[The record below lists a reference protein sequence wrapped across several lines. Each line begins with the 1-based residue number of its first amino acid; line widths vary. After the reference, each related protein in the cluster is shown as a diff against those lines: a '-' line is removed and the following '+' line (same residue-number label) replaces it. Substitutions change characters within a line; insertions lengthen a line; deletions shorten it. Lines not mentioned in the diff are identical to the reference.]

1 MKDLILICKASDRDS
16 MGELCEKLEDY
27 LTRKGEV
34 DICIR
39 SEEPDASDVTSL
51 VAERATGGQVICRR
65 NGETVTVCAENMTL
79 LWVAVQLLLRD
90 GMTIPGV
97 KNHDRN
103 DLALQA
109 SASAT
114 SFAEN
119 GKPQNVINGKIW
131 ANDGKDYAWISDA
144 ALPQSIELKFEAPK
158 KVREVR
164 ITFDIPFSEY
174 RYGYMEQ
181 PSAARMVTDFTLSV
195 LTENGWIDSHRITD
209 NRDRLVVLEM
219 EPTVTS
225 AIRITVCK
233 TLREAIAVIPE
244 IRIYE

>member
-1 MKDLILICKASDRDS
+1 MIATAAYLCKKRSTTPR
-16 MGELCEKLEDY
+16 
-27 LTRKGEV
+27 
-34 DICIR
+34 CIR
-39 SEEPDASDVTSL
+39 ADHIDEL
-51 VAERATGGQVICRR
+51 Q
-65 NGETVTVCAENMTL
+65 
-79 LWVAVQLLLRD
+79 QLLLRD
-90 GMTIPGV
+90 GMTIPSV